1 MLRMYMSEQM
11 GFEIR
16 KGWEPFEDFLRAI
29 VDAVVEVKDAVS
41 GRMGYQDVDVGWD
54 SGIIAALAVGDAIA
68 HEHRDSIEFQSIN
81 FDAGV
86 A

>member
-1 MLRMYMSEQM
+1 MDMSKQM

-41 GRMGYQDVDVGWD
+41 GRMGDKNVGVGGD
-54 SGIIAALAVGDAIA
+54 SDIIVALAVGNTIPHKQRHPVEFDAIY
-68 HEHRDSIEFQSIN
+68 